1 MKIDRSSYYR
11 IRVTSKG
18 SNGSSYIGSFKTKE
32 EAETYIKGFN
42 TKETGR
48 PDRDTHIRGPF
59 THDSGHDV
67 NDPKRQVGF
76 VVHVEKFS

>member
-1 MKIDRSSYYR
+1 MHKKNSYF
-11 IRVTSKG
+11 
-18 SNGSSYIGSFKTKE
+18 FKTKE

>member
-1 MKIDRSSYYR
+1 MHKKNSCF
-11 IRVTSKG
+11 
-18 SNGSSYIGSFKTKE
+18 FKTKE
-32 EAETYIKGFN
+32 EAETYIKRFN